1 MTSSRLAWI
10 CPARLSANGG
20 SVSLRNA
27 SPDWTNSP
35 GAGGQPVFP
44 PCVAVQVKALAC
56 ELPHRYGLPL
66 SRFTLPEIQREVV
79 RQGIVATIS
88 GATLWRWRSQDAIRP
103 WRHRSWIFP
112 RDPNFGEKAAPILD
126 LYEGIWDGAAL
137 RATEY
142 VLSADEK
149 TSIQARL
156 RKHPSL
162 PTQQGQ
168 PMRVENEYQRGGAWV
183 YLAAWDVRRAKVF
196 GRCETE
202 NGIGPFDRLVADVM
216 AQQPYRSATRVF
228 WIVDNCSA
236 HRGSKAV
243 NRLKSSWANLV
254 LLHTPVH
261 ASWLNQIEIYC
272 SIVQRKVLT
281 PNDFRS
287 LTEVKDC
294 LLGFQ
299 TRYAQ
304 IAKPFQWAFTR
315 RDLAELLSKRA
326 SSSKAKAA

>member
-1 MTSSRLAWI
+1 VKR
-10 CPARLSANGG
+10 
-20 SVSLRNA
+20 
-27 SPDWTNSP
+27 
-35 GAGGQPVFP
+35 P
-44 PCVAVQVKALAC
+44 PL
-56 ELPHRYGLPL
+56 
-66 SRFTLPEIQREVV
+66 
-79 RQGIVATIS
+79 
-88 GATLWRWRSQDAIRP
+88 
-103 WRHRSWIFP
+103 
-112 RDPNFGEKAAPILD
+112 
-126 LYEGIWDGAAL
+126 
-137 RATEY
+137 
-142 VLSADEK
+142 
-149 TSIQARL
+149 
-156 RKHPSL
+156 
-162 PTQQGQ
+162 
-168 PMRVENEYQRGGAWV
+168 RVENEYQRGGAWV

-228 WIVDNCSA
+228 WIVHNCSA

>member
-1 MTSSRLAWI
+1 
-10 CPARLSANGG
+10 
-20 SVSLRNA
+20 
-27 SPDWTNSP
+27 
-35 GAGGQPVFP
+35 
-44 PCVAVQVKALAC
+44 
-56 ELPHRYGLPL
+56 
-66 SRFTLPEIQREVV
+66 
-79 RQGIVATIS
+79 
-88 GATLWRWRSQDAIRP
+88 
-103 WRHRSWIFP
+103 
-112 RDPNFGEKAAPILD
+112 
-126 LYEGIWDGAAL
+126 
-137 RATEY
+137 
-142 VLSADEK
+142 
-149 TSIQARL
+149 
-156 RKHPSL
+156 
-162 PTQQGQ
+162 
-168 PMRVENEYQRGGAWV
+168 
-183 YLAAWDVRRAKVF
+183 LAAWDVRRAKVF